1 MMKIFAILIAL
12 IISGCSS
19 QQIELMQE
27 EKDIHVFYEEPKI
40 EYEVLDRINTT
51 RPDKHPMD
59 TLNTILR
66 RAAELGADG
75 VIVHSLRKKG
85 TVAGQHD
92 KFGTGGGDGVA
103 VYQVRA
109 SAIRY
114 IN

>member
-1 MMKIFAILIAL
+1 MTQA
-12 IISGCSS
+12 
-19 QQIELMQE
+19 

-40 EYEVLDRINTT
+40 EYEILDRFNTT
-51 RPDKHPMD
+51 NPAKHPMD
-59 TLNTILR
+59 TLNKVLR
-66 RAAELGADG
+66 RAAEIGADG

-103 VYQVRA
+103 VYQIQA

-114 IN
+114 INQ